1 MASIQEYLQETPS
14 KLLEIIEKG
23 DRLFSSI
30 KKEKITRIFLT
41 GSGTSYHSALQMAPQ
56 MQKLLQLEV
65 RAVYPFTITEET
77 FLSDN
82 EQTLVVGIS
91 QGGSSF
97 STYNAMKLAKSK
109 GCITAS
115 MAGEEQ
121 AFIDEMADFV
131 LTVHCGPEKAGAK
144 TKGFYC
150 TKLNL
155 LLLALYLGL
164 EQGTI
169 SEETFEQQI
178 QGVKTAAGQ
187 FQAVYETSLKWIS
200 ANQERLVTAKEIRV
214 TGPAAIYGDV
224 LESALKLLET
234 MRCPVSGYEFEEF
247 IHGIYNAINEDS
259 MVFILD
265 NGYEPRSEKMKEVLS
280 EWSDTIFLITTY
292 ESDAADLVLPVTTD
306 PKFMTF
312 NFIVLLQLI
321 CGEIPHLRGV
331 DPSTPK
337 DPQFHMKLGSKKFN
351 R

>member
-1 MASIQEYLQETPS
+1 
-14 KLLEIIEKG
+14 
-23 DRLFSSI
+23 
-30 KKEKITRIFLT
+30 
-41 GSGTSYHSALQMAPQ
+41 
-56 MQKLLQLEV
+56 
-65 RAVYPFTITEET
+65 
-77 FLSDN
+77 
-82 EQTLVVGIS
+82 
-91 QGGSSF
+91 
-97 STYNAMKLAKSK
+97 MKLAKSK

-265 NGYEPRSEKMKEVLS
+265 NGDEPRSEK
-280 EWSDTIFLITTY
+280 
-292 ESDAADLVLPVTTD
+292 
-306 PKFMTF
+306 
-312 NFIVLLQLI
+312 
-321 CGEIPHLRGV
+321 
-331 DPSTPK
+331 
-337 DPQFHMKLGSKKFN
+337 
-351 R
+351 